1 MRSPGDPGGGRGEE
15 PSSGQGLRGT
25 KKKTAGPW
33 DLQLHFAV
41 ISGNKNR
48 NRSLVTAGAGGR
60 GSRKKNLRRW
70 CEEAPTGTAAS

>member
-1 MRSPGDPGGGRGEE
+1 MRSPGDPGGG
-15 PSSGQGLRGT
+15 QGLRGT
-25 KKKTAGPW
+25 EKKTAGPW

-41 ISGNKNR
+41 ISGNKKR

-70 CEEAPTGTAAS
+70 REEAPTGTAAS